1 MRSVRTATTSGQY
14 SSVRPSHSV
23 IKSWSISLISFFLD
37 TDECALATHD
47 CDANAVCSNT
57 KGSYKCDCI
66 PPYYGDGGVCAGN
79 LLFTMK
85 KKRQLVSH
93 FKLA

>member
-1 MRSVRTATTSGQY
+1 MVNILLYGPRTC
-14 SSVRPSHSV
+14 
-23 IKSWSISLISFFLD
+23 SITNISFLLD

-66 PPYYGDGGVCAGN
+66 PSYYGDGRVCAGE
-79 LLFTMK
+79 LFFTMK
-85 KKRQLVSH
+85 RDI
-93 FKLA
+93 